1 MGGIFGGATGG
12 CVSAHFSPCS
22 GHHSSIQVC
31 RNSGILMRL
40 LAFFKQGPEMQGAPN
55 ADLISHQLWVN
66 TNLCALAALFATLKD
81 RLEAL
86 YQLAALG
93 TSDRA

>member
-1 MGGIFGGATGG
+1 
-12 CVSAHFSPCS
+12 
-22 GHHSSIQVC
+22 
-31 RNSGILMRL
+31 
-40 LAFFKQGPEMQGAPN
+40 MQGASN

-86 YQLAALG
+86 HQLAALG

>member
-22 GHHSSIQVC
+22 GHLSPHQVC
-31 RNSGILMRL
+31 RNIGILLRL
-40 LAFFKQGPEMQGAPN
+40 LAFFKRGREMQGASN

-66 TNLCALAALFATLKD
+66 TNFSALAALFATLKD

-86 YQLAALG
+86 HQLAALG